1 MAFKAWNAQA
11 VWRPEADALE
21 NAKTVWSLLDIWR
34 KHEKEIKGEEVAN
47 AGPTEFPIY
56 KIW

>member
-11 VWRPEADALE
+11 VWRPEATRCLGKCKRFGLSWIYE
-21 NAKTVWSLLDIWR
+21 R

-47 AGPTEFPIY
+47 AGPLSSHL
-56 KIW
+56 